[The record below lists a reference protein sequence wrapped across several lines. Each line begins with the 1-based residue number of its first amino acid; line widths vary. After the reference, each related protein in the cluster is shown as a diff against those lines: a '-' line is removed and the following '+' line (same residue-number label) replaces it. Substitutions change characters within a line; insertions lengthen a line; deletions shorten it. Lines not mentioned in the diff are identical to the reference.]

1 MNSNC
6 SCSLATSNLGQN
18 WQLFVP
24 CDLEIWW
31 MTLNN
36 NRAPLRYYVKLYAS
50 FQSHRWIKSGV
61 TVRKR
66 PIWVKIDDFFQPC
79 DLEIWRM
86 TLNNYMSI
94 QSEVTVW
101 KWLSWV
107 LTFVNL
113 TCRLWLLTLTY
124 YMDITS
130 VNVDNCW
137 KFQDDTMTGTLSKR
151 CDGWVD
157 VRTYESFFLRAA
169 WSQLN
174 SYRNV
179 VIAFKLLFILEIEKI
194 QCLCITLT

>member
-6 SCSLATSNLGQN
+6 SYSLATSNLGQN

-36 NRAPLRYYVKLYAS
+36 NRAPLRYYVKLSAS

-86 TLNNYMSI
+86 TLNNFMSI
-94 QSEVTVW
+94 QTEVTVW

-113 TCRLWLLTLTY
+113 TCRLWPLTLTY
-124 YMDITS
+124 CMDITS
-130 VNVDNCW
+130 VNVNNCW

-151 CDGWVD
+151 CDGWAD
-157 VRTYESFFLRAA
+157 GRTYERTGGHGRKKVFLE
-169 WSQLN
+169 
-174 SYRNV
+174 
-179 VIAFKLLFILEIEKI
+179 LLGRS
-194 QCLCITLT
+194 